1 MKNKPSV
8 LLEECLDFIKLMP
21 SEKMLFD
28 ETFDRNNIKECV
40 FEFFNSLDTRYLCTS
55 RNKVELLEAVN
66 KLKKKL

>member
-1 MKNKPSV
+1 
-8 LLEECLDFIKLMP
+8 MP

>member
-1 MKNKPSV
+1 MKSKPSV
-8 LLEECLDFIKLMP
+8 LLEECLGFIKLMP

-40 FEFFNSLDTRYLCTS
+40 FEFFNILDTRYLCTS

>member
-1 MKNKPSV
+1 MKSKPSA

-28 ETFDRNNIKECV
+28 ETFDKNNIKESV
-40 FEFFNSLDTRYLCTS
+40 FEFFNNLETRYLCTR

-66 KLKKKL
+66 KFKKKL